1 MLGVL
6 EVWDFI
12 SDARVAGTWHN
23 VFGIIDLICTLEST
37 GRFALALP

>member
-12 SDARVAGTWHN
+12 SDAQVAGTWHN
-23 VFGIIDLICTLEST
+23 VFGIDLIGKARST
-37 GRFALALP
+37 GRFALPLP